1 MVEGLQK
8 TIYSRCKNEDGKVFT
23 ESQVR
28 LSDRITFSKK
38 AILFENVQDFDK
50 KEVYCRLFTLYTVY
64 LNSFL
69 FYFYL

>member
-50 KEVYCRLFTLYTVY
+50 KRNLL
-64 LNSFL
+64 
-69 FYFYL
+69 